1 MKTIKLN
8 SGHEIPYFGYG
19 TWQTPEDEAQKAV
32 EHAIR
37 IGFNHIDTAA
47 FYQNEQAVGQGI
59 HHSGV
64 RREDIFLTTK
74 VWNTERGYN
83 RTRRSFEESLRK
95 LDTPYVDLY
104 LIHWP
109 ANPFQFD
116 NWKEINLDTWRALE
130 DLQQEGLVRSIGV
143 SNFMPR
149 HLKPLMEK
157 ARIMPAVNQIEYHP
171 GWMQKE
177 CVDFCQKNGITV
189 EGWSPLA
196 QGDVFK
202 VPLLQQMSQKYGKSI
217 TQIVLSWVMA
227 CGVIPLSKSV
237 TPSRIEENFQSME
250 LCLEKED
257 IEKINS
263 LDCNIGKCRNPDLV
277 NY

>member
-1 MKTIKLN
+1 MKTLKLN
-8 SGHEIPYFGYG
+8 SGYEIPYFGYG
-19 TWQTPEDEAQKAV
+19 TWQTPADEAQRAV

-37 IGFNHIDTAA
+37 TGFNHIDTAA
-47 FYQNEQAVGQGI
+47 FYQNEEAVGRGI
-59 HHSGV
+59 RQSGA

-74 VWNTERGYN
+74 VWNTERGYDK
-83 RTRRSFEESLRK
+83 TRRSFEESLKK
-95 LDTPYVDLY
+95 LGTDYVDLY

-116 NWKEINLDTWRALE
+116 NWKQLNLDTWRAME
-130 DLQQEGLVRSIGV
+130 DLVDEKLVRSIGV

-171 GWMQKE
+171 GWKQQQ
-177 CVDFCQKNGITV
+177 CVDFCHQNGIVV

-202 VPLLQQMSQKYGKSI
+202 VPLLKELSQKYEKSI
-217 TQIVLSWVMA
+217 SQIVLSWVMV

-237 TPSRIEENFQSME
+237 TPSRIEENFLSME
-250 LCLEKED
+250 LSLQRED
-257 IEKINS
+257 IEKIDS
-263 LDCNIGKCRNPDLV
+263 LDCTLGKCRNPDLV
-277 NY
+277 SY